1 MRQER
6 DAGRERGFAL
16 LIVLWSV
23 VLLSLLVTH
32 LTASGRGE
40 VQLAGNLRRAAVLEA
55 AAEGAIQEAMF
66 HALDTSARHWPADG
80 AAHRIRLGDAV
91 IDVVIRN
98 EAGKVNLNTARP
110 ELLEALLRAIGVD
123 TRAAASLA
131 AAIADWRFP
140 DAQIRAGGAKA
151 RQYREAG
158 RDYGPPQA
166 PFQSLDELGLVLGM
180 TPDLLARLTPY
191 LSIYHD
197 GDPDPRLAAPAVL
210 AAIRAATGLP
220 PVIAPGAPAESV
232 VDIAASVAGP
242 DGGRLAR
249 HAIVRL
255 GLRPDGGLF
264 QILTWRRGD
273 G

>member
-1 MRQER
+1 
-6 DAGRERGFAL
+6 
-16 LIVLWSV
+16 
-23 VLLSLLVTH
+23 
-32 LTASGRGE
+32 
-40 VQLAGNLRRAAVLEA
+40 
-55 AAEGAIQEAMF
+55 
-66 HALDTSARHWPADG
+66 
-80 AAHRIRLGDAV
+80 
-91 IDVVIRN
+91 
-98 EAGKVNLNTARP
+98 
-110 ELLEALLRAIGVD
+110 
-123 TRAAASLA
+123 
-131 AAIADWRFP
+131 
-140 DAQIRAGGAKA
+140 
-151 RQYREAG
+151 
-158 RDYGPPQA
+158 
-166 PFQSLDELGLVLGM
+166 M